1 MSGEKRRKIT
11 MTSRFSVFLSGFEPV
26 TSRIQAKKR
35 YTLIHIALHL
45 WFPPKFELSGINY
58 IDIILS

>member
-1 MSGEKRRKIT
+1 

-35 YTLIHIALHL
+35 YSLIHLALHL
-45 WFPPKFELSGINY
+45 WFPKNLNSDINY
-58 IDIILS
+58 IDIIILSRTGQ